1 MRFSCLPSAEQMAQ
15 DRWRGS
21 AGTVYSW
28 PHRKLPPDHQCHET
42 APLLSAAPTTK
53 LHNCEKETDQQRVKQ
68 NYWQQAVTN
77 IICAKTSR
85 ILYSNIIKWMTGI
98 MLPSKQKYPSINISK
113 CAFAVSYSFKCKICA
128 SVAHIFLGKK
138 CWQHWQLGK
147 FKNLK
152 NCYKRMIN
160 ITVDFSDSKKYTQAN
175 RHITPC

>member
-28 PHRKLPPDHQCHET
+28 LHRKLPPDHQCHET

-68 NYWQQAVTN
+68 DYWQQAVTI

-85 ILYSNIIKWMTGI
+85 ILYSNTIKWMTGI
-98 MLPSKQKYPSINISK
+98 MFHSKQKYPSINISK
-113 CAFAVSYSFKCKICA
+113 CAFAVSYSFRCKICA
-128 SVAHIFLGKK
+128 SVANRAKK
-138 CWQHWQLGK
+138 MLTTLTEKTAW
-147 FKNLK
+147 
-152 NCYKRMIN
+152 
-160 ITVDFSDSKKYTQAN
+160 
-175 RHITPC
+175 